1 MNKIR
6 RTSLMAVSYE
16 QLAWE
21 SRLTAGMA
29 SRSQVRRHRGPYQAA
44 VPAGLTYV
52 DAVLQ
57 PETTALAAEASGE
70 VARFDAELGGEIAPF
85 ASVLL
90 RSESAASS
98 QIENLTASARA
109 ISEAELHLRGG
120 GNAGQVVGNVAA
132 MSAALA
138 LSESLDGDAILRMHK
153 ALLSQ
158 VDPEIAGRWRTEPV
172 WIGGSSLGPHTAA
185 FVPPHYERVPALID
199 DLVAYIDRDDVPVL
213 VQTALA
219 HAQFETIHPFPD
231 GNGRTGRALMHAMLR
246 GKGLTRNVTVP
257 ISAGLLVAV
266 EAYFSALTAFR
277 QGNAD
282 PIVARVSDAAFA
294 AVANGRQLVAEL
306 RDVRRSWEGRI
317 KVRRGATAW
326 KVVDLL
332 LRQPVVNAA
341 LLSSELGI
349 AQPNVYRTLAPL
361 EAAEVLVPSGGSS
374 RRTWRSPE
382 VLDTLDAFAARAGRR
397 HQPKPRGFSAGT

>member
-1 MNKIR
+1 MATIKPTTLR
-6 RTSLMAVSYE
+6 AVSYE
-16 QLAWE
+16 ELAWE
-21 SRLTAGMA
+21 GQVADGMVSRTKL
-29 SRSQVRRHRGPYQAA
+29 RRHRGPYQAA
-44 VPAGLTYV
+44 VPAVVADV
-52 DAVLQ
+52 DTVLRAQ
-57 PETTALAAEASGE
+57 TMAMAAEAAAE

-109 ISEAELHLRGG
+109 ISEAELNMRRG

-138 LSESLDGDAILRMHK
+138 LSEALTGDTILHMHE

-158 VDPEIAGRWRTEPV
+158 HHPEIAGRWRTEPV

-185 FVPPHYERVPALID
+185 FVPPRHERVPGLID

-213 VQTALA
+213 VRTAVA

-257 ISAGLLVAV
+257 ISAGLLVEV
-266 EAYFSALTAFR
+266 DAYFAALTAFR
-277 QGNAD
+277 QGDAD
-282 PIVARVSDAAFA
+282 PIVERVADAAFA
-294 AVANGRQLVAEL
+294 AIANGRHLVADL
-306 RDVRRSWEGRI
+306 RDIRRSWEDRI
-317 KVRRGATAW
+317 KARRGATIW
-326 KVVDLL
+326 RVVDLL

-341 LLSSELGI
+341 LLSRELGI
-349 AQPNVYRTLAPL
+349 AQPNVYRTLEPL
-361 EAAEVLVPSGGSS
+361 EAAAVLVTSGGS
-374 RRTWRSPE
+374 RGRIWRSPE
-382 VLDTLDAFAARAGRR
+382 VLDALDAFADRAGGRR
-397 HQPKPRGFSAGT
+397 RPTG

>member
-1 MNKIR
+1 MDKTE
-6 RTSLMAVSYE
+6 RTVLGPVSYE

-21 SRLTAGMA
+21 SRLTDGMA
-29 SRSQVRRHRGPYQAA
+29 SRSQMRRHRGSYQAA
-44 VPAGLTYV
+44 IPAKVADV

-57 PETTALAAEASGE
+57 TETTALAAEAAAE

-109 ISEAELHLRGG
+109 ISEAELDLRRG

-138 LSESLDGDAILRMHK
+138 LSESLTGDAILRMHT
-153 ALLSQ
+153 ALLAQ

-172 WIGGSSLGPHTAA
+172 WIGGSSLGPHAAA
-185 FVPPHYERVPALID
+185 FVPPRYELVPALID

-213 VQTALA
+213 VHTAVA

-257 ISAGLLVAV
+257 ISAGLLVGV
-266 EAYFSALTAFR
+266 DAYFSALTAFR
-277 QGNAD
+277 EGHAD
-282 PIVARVSDAAFA
+282 PIVARVADAAFA
-294 AVANGRQLVAEL
+294 AVANGRHLVADL
-306 RDVRRSWEGRI
+306 RDIRRSWDSRI

-332 LRQPVVNAA
+332 MRQPVVNAA

-349 AQPNVYRTLAPL
+349 AQPNVYRTLDPL

-382 VLDTLDAFAARAGRR
+382 VLEALDAFAARAGRR
-397 HQPKPRGFSAGT
+397 RQPTAQRLRR